1 MKNLIEPIE
10 SKLPLATAFNRVISK
25 LEPLR
30 IMCYPRTFS
39 DTKGDTAAFRKEN
52 FYETILWEQWLH
64 GVFERLKE
72 WENTINEYFD
82 EFCGSW
88 EYYALSKRLE
98 IFNEFGS
105 DDDEDFNPDGS
116 FKTENITHEQL
127 KYYTVFCDLYHDSI
141 DIVQDTKAAD
151 LDSLISTLDANARI
165 SIIDFFQ
172 KIPGAKVNA
181 YKMGDDGNFH
191 PITFAEKELMK
202 VSEMVNAR
210 DLGLLILTIAKIM
223 ESLISEI
230 SEYYESEK
238 SFDNNHDFLN
248 ALLNDISKIQHLEL
262 NKTRFFNN
270 MVPEN
275 NSVSQ

>member
-1 MKNLIEPIE
+1 MKELIEPIE
-10 SKLPLATAFNRVISK
+10 SKLPLATFFNRIISK

-30 IMCYPRTFS
+30 IMCYPRVFC

-98 IFNEFGS
+98 LFNEFGS

-151 LDSLISTLDANARI
+151 LGSLISTLDANSRI

-172 KIPGAKVNA
+172 TIPGAKVNA

-248 ALLNDISKIQHLEL
+248 ALLNDISSIQHLEL
-262 NKTRFFNN
+262 NKTRFFKN
-270 MVPEN
+270 MVTKS